1 MNLMQVTLSVDLPS
15 LGSRIREIRES
26 KGLSPTWVAAQAGM
40 SVGNLYRIETEEAKS
55 LPRETLRK
63 LSEALGV
70 DFDAEV
76 KAALV
81 QEVR

>member
-1 MNLMQVTLSVDLPS
+1 
-15 LGSRIREIRES
+15 
-26 KGLSPTWVAAQAGM
+26 M